1 MSGSTFS
8 LNTNNLSFYDNFVF
22 LNAKRSAMNLTP
34 DAHAKGSN
42 QRLQRIRRLAWWVR
56 LLCVLGALGL
66 VLGSALFWSQTEWL
80 RSVAQERWQLKGV
93 EIQLDARSRALGW
106 AFNWLPNLV
115 ALFALWQIWA
125 LFGYYRRG
133 EFFARGP
140 ALHLRRLGAAL
151 MAYTLAQPLG
161 VTLSVL
167 ALTLGNP
174 AGQRRLYFGLGTDQF
189 PSLFFGLAIL
199 VIGIV
204 MEEASRMAQENAEF
218 I

>member
-1 MSGSTFS
+1 M
-8 LNTNNLSFYDNFVF
+8 NTNQD
-22 LNAKRSAMNLTP
+22 TP
-34 DAHAKGSN
+34 SSSSSL
-42 QRLQRIRRLAWWVR
+42 RLRRIRRLAWWVR
-56 LLCVLGALGL
+56 LLSLFAAVGL
-66 VLGSALFWSQTEWL
+66 LVGTALFWSRPGWL
-80 RSVAQERWQLKGV
+80 SSVAQDRWGLS
-93 EIQLDARSRALGW
+93 EATINLDPRSRLLGW
-106 AFNWLPNLV
+106 AFSWLPNLV
-115 ALFALWQIWA
+115 MLFALWQIWA
-125 LFGYYRRG
+125 LFGYYRRS
-133 EFFARGP
+133 EFFASGP

-174 AGQRRLYFGLGTDQF
+174 AGQRRLYFGLGTDQYL
-189 PSLFFGLAIL
+189 SLFLGLAIL